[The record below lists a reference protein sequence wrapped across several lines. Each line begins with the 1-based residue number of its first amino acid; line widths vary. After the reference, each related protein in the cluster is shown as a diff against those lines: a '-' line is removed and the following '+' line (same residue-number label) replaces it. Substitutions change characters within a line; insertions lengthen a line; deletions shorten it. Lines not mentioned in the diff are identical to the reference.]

1 MTTNTK
7 FERINKE
14 VEGFEDVVFYLS
26 TDQQISGISLS
37 GLAAL
42 LKVGKKNIKETI
54 ERRGVP
60 KTEEKSIESNN
71 NSNLQPVQSLSY
83 IEGIYNNYKINI
95 IPSNLVTNI
104 IMYYGLESKE
114 VSEDTKNVCR
124 TLISKFI
131 HKGLHQWIKESVGAI
146 ESSNLDLIRQAIQ
159 PLLDEIKDIK
169 DNSAK
174 YVAIRNTT
182 KTSMIGLDE
191 LLNNLES
198 QEEDT
203 EVNNPLLK
211 PTEDGFISLEG
222 WLLSQGFTLNHS
234 KFMSLAKLVAANFKV
249 LKKKDPEKRQFTL
262 PTGRT
267 KYNVNVYPQDSYP
280 ILITCLNKLTSNL

>member
-26 TDQQISGISLS
+26 TDQQISGISLN
-37 GLAAL
+37 GLAKLTNVAASTL
-42 LKVGKKNIKETI
+42 RTNLGIVG
-54 ERRGVP
+54 R
-60 KTEEKSIESNN
+60 TEEKTLEANN
-71 NSNLQPVQSLSY
+71 INTLGIVGNKDIY
-83 IEGIYNNYKINI
+83 IKGVFENKDINI
-95 IPSNLVTNI
+95 IPSDIVTKV
-104 IMYYGLESKE
+104 IMYYAFKSDK
-114 VSEDTKNVCR
+114 VSQEIKNHCEFV
-124 TLISKFI
+124 FNQFAA
-131 HKGLHQWIKESVGAI
+131 KGLHQWIKESVGAI

-182 KTSMIGLDE
+182 KTSMVGLDE

-198 QEEDT
+198 QEEDV
-203 EVNNPLLK
+203 EVDNPLLK
-211 PTEDGFISLEG
+211 PTEDGLISLEG

-249 LKKKDPEKRQFTL
+249 LKKKEPEKRHFTL
-262 PTGRT
+262 PNGRT

-280 ILITCLNKLTSNL
+280 ILIACLNKLTSNL

>member
-26 TDQQISGISLS
+26 TDQQISGISLN
-37 GLAAL
+37 GLAKLTNVAASTL
-42 LKVGKKNIKETI
+42 RTNLGIVG
-54 ERRGVP
+54 
-60 KTEEKSIESNN
+60 KTEEKTLEAN
-71 NSNLQPVQSLSY
+71 NSNALGIVGKTEVY
-83 IEGIYNNYKINI
+83 IKGVFENKDINI
-95 IPSNLVTNI
+95 ITSDIVTKV
-104 IMYYGLESKE
+104 IMYYAFKSDK
-114 VSEDTKNVCR
+114 VSQEIKNHCEFVFNQFA
-124 TLISKFI
+124 S
-131 HKGLHQWIKESVGAI
+131 KGLHQWIKESVGAI

-182 KTSMIGLDE
+182 KTSMVGLDE

-203 EVNNPLLK
+203 EVDNPLLK

-280 ILITCLNKLTSNL
+280 LLVACLNKLTSNL